1 MMPPM
6 TMQADSH
13 YRKPAESFLTLG
25 WVVRNRD
32 PKYWLS
38 DDPKPM
44 PGKQHADD
52 LVCIPA
58 HLMAAHTAI
67 IAQSGSGKSFFLG
80 RLVEELMLQTSA
92 KCLILDPNADFRRIH
107 ETKEESLWKK
117 AEYDRWERKGVLPH
131 EATCDD
137 FMVHWGGVVKRI
149 LTRDVPANDT
159 YFYRELKI
167 SWLSLSMDFLAED
180 LDPTLQSDL
189 YYCHGF
195 VKAFK
200 KVFKF
205 VHGFADKDFLSEAQ
219 SFCRQIRE
227 LKEKSKGP
235 QRESKRQPE
244 SNRDQLASIRYQL
257 RKRFNEE
264 LINA

>member
-80 RLVEELMLQTSA
+80 RLIEELMLQTSA

-107 ETKEESLWKK
+107 EAREEALWKDAK
-117 AEYDRWERKGVLPH
+117 YHRRERKGILPH
-131 EATCDD
+131 EVSRQD
-137 FMVHWGGVVKRI
+137 FTSRWSLIPTRI
-149 LTRDVPANDT
+149 RTGDT
-159 YFYRELKI
+159 SPKEAYEKLQI
-167 SWLSLSMDFLAED
+167 SWPSLSMAFLAEE
-180 LDPTLQSDL
+180 LDPMLQSDL
-189 YYCHGF
+189 YHCHSFIYDFGI
-195 VKAFK
+195 
-200 KVFKF
+200 VFQLKY
-205 VHGFADKDFLSEAQ
+205 GGGSSKDFLAEAQ
-219 SFCRQIRE
+219 
-227 LKEKSKGP
+227 
-235 QRESKRQPE
+235 
-244 SNRDQLASIRYQL
+244 
-257 RKRFNEE
+257 
-264 LINA
+264 